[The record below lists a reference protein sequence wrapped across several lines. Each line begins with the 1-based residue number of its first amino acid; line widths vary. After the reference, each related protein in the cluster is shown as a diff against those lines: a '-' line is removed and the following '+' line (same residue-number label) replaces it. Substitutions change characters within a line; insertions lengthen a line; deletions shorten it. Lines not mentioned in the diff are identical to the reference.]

1 MEPILDYGD
10 ENLYNE
16 LLKKE
21 EISKSEII
29 NCNGWKEV
37 AKKIE
42 NDCHFGKWTNDEIF
56 VYPGDNPTVK
66 EFSDAETTKED
77 CKLQLDL
84 PPCPFTPNILNA
96 KLIILSLNPGY
107 IKLLNRDLPG
117 MLLPEYVGEYKTW
130 TVNALRME
138 AKEKGGIYTNDV
150 DKIIGENYWAKRLQP
165 LLREI
170 KDNKMEEIYRNV
182 ALLQYLGYTSTSY
195 KDMPQIIPSQR
206 FTKVLIRYIA
216 LNNPDAKFLVL
227 RARKKWEELIDG
239 DTLSKLKKNGRLLYK
254 QSSSPCQFLSENNL
268 GKDVYDKIRKTLNL
282 E

>member
-165 LLREI
+165 LAKKVKSPENI
-170 KDNKMEEIYRNV
+170 YNKV

-195 KDMPQIIPSQR
+195 EDMPQIIPSQM
-206 FTKVLIRYIA
+206 FTKVLIRYIT
-216 LNNPDAKFLVL
+216 LNNTDAKFLIL

-239 DTLSKLKKNGRLLYK
+239 DTLSKLNKNCRLLYK